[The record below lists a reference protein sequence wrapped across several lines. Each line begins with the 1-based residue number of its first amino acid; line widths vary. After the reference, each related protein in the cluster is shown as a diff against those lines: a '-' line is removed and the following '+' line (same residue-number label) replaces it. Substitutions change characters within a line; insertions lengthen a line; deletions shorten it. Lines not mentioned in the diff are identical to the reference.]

1 MTLIFRKPLPNVEH
15 PEMPADVVIVGGGP
29 AGMACALRLSQL
41 IDDHNARHPEALLSK
56 ENIYVLEKAREAGQH
71 CLSGALLDPRSMQE
85 LLPGFESEAPLDAVV
100 HKDAVYFLTRTGH
113 YQLPITPP
121 PLQDHGN
128 YVISINRFV
137 KWLAGKVEAAGITIF
152 TGFAGSELLFDRD
165 PDGNRVTGVRTDDKG
180 VDKQN
185 QQKSNFEPGYDV
197 KAKVVVLAEG
207 TRGSLTKQLIQKF
220 DLMKDRNPQTYGV
233 GVKELWEVPSG
244 RIQAGEVIYTM
255 GYPLTTKEYGGAWIY
270 GSKDNIV
277 SLGFVTGLDYHDP
290 RLDPQHVLQTF
301 KQHPLIA
308 KLLAGGKMI
317 RYGAKALPYGG
328 WWSLPP
334 LAGDGWMIIGDSAGF
349 LNSARLKGIHLA
361 IKSGMLA
368 AETAFEAL
376 VKSDSSAAA
385 SSAVLGKFQ
394 RRVETSWIKDELWP
408 VRNFHQGFKNGMVAG
423 VFNTVLQEIFDGGI
437 RNRVPSHPGH
447 ESLQPLANLPANGGR
462 EANMLGPAKGDG
474 KLTFDKLTDLY
485 HSGTKHEE
493 DQPAHLL
500 IQDTNVCNDRCVK
513 EFGSPCQNFCPA
525 NVYEMVDDDTAPNGK
540 RISLNPANCV
550 HCKTCDIQDP
560 YQIITWVPPEG
571 GGGPNY
577 DGM

>member
-1 MTLIFRKPLPNVEH
+1 MTLIFRKPIPNVEH

-29 AGMACALRLSQL
+29 AGMACALRLSKL
-41 IDDHNARHPEALLSK
+41 IDDHNVRHPESPLSK
-56 ENIYVLEKAREAGQH
+56 ENICVLEKAREAGQH
-71 CLSGALLDPRSMQE
+71 CLSGALLDPRSMKE

-113 YQLPITPP
+113 FQLPVTPP
-121 PLQDHGN
+121 PMQDHGN
-128 YVISINRFV
+128 YIISINRFV

-152 TGFAGSELLFDRD
+152 TGFAGSELLYDD
-165 PDGNRVTGVRTDDKG
+165 NRVSGVRTDDKG

-185 QQKSNFEPGYDV
+185 QPKSNFEPGYDI
-197 KAKVVVLAEG
+197 KAKVVILAEG
-207 TRGSLTKQLIQKF
+207 TRGSLTNQLIQKF

-233 GVKELWEVPSG
+233 GIKELWEVPSG

-301 KQHPLIA
+301 KQHPFIA
-308 KLLAGGKMI
+308 RLLSGGKMI
-317 RYGAKALPYGG
+317 RYGAKSLPYGG

-334 LAGDGWMIIGDSAGF
+334 LGGDGWMIIGDSAGF

-376 VKSDSSAAA
+376 VRSDSSTAT
-385 SSAVLGKFQ
+385 LGRLQ
-394 RRVETSWIKDELWP
+394 RRVETSWIQDELWP
-408 VRNFHQGFKNGMVAG
+408 VRNFHQGFKNGMVEG
-423 VFNTVLQEIFDGGI
+423 VFNTVLQDIFDGGL
-437 RNRVPSHPGH
+437 RNRLPSHAGY
-447 ESLQPLANLPANGGR
+447 ENLEPLANLRDGGP
-462 EANMLGPAKGDG
+462 EANLLGPAKGDG

-500 IQDTNVCNDRCVK
+500 IADTDICNERCVK

-525 NVYEMVDDDTAPNGK
+525 NVYEMADDPAAPHGK